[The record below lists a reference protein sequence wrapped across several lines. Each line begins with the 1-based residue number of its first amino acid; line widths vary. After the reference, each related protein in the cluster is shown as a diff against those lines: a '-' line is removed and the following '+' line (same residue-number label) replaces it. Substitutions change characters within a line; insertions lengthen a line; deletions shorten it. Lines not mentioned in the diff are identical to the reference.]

1 MSNIKPIKINPELFK
16 VSGSQNKN
24 KTLKN
29 KPLYPVKS
37 NVLKKDLLARIKNHR
52 SHKQNNS
59 PLTNLDKNNNYD
71 YSNDNEDNYTNN
83 ESSDNRQNIDT
94 INTLTQKLDN
104 IPITLESNP
113 PNKKSIPINN
123 DQDDDFLQSINFL
136 KTLSNKKNNTIKRK
150 ISQDFPIQKQEN
162 LDNKPEYG
170 CLKNGSLP
178 TFRQIHNS
186 TIKRDS
192 NDITNSTIPKIKSN
206 NKKIYSEMADIIY
219 NTLENKMLGP
229 KYSYENNGE
238 NLGKLPIKQFYNK
251 VIIIVNRDNPLFQKT
266 ELDELVNLASGS
278 VFMRQTRFRDVLYNQ
293 DYNFA
298 DFNKRNMTIILPDKS
313 SDPVNPNFSMCQK
326 FGCQFIAMAYQNYD
340 ANLEYYNAKFG
351 DEGKAIILN
360 SSG

>member
-52 SHKQNNS
+52 SHKQNNY

-104 IPITLESNP
+104 VPITLESNP

-150 ISQDFPIQKQEN
+150 ISQDFPIEKQEN

-206 NKKIYSEMADIIY
+206 NKK
-219 NTLENKMLGP
+219 NVTF
-229 KYSYENNGE
+229 KY
-238 NLGKLPIKQFYNK
+238 NLGKKHKVVSVLIKNVSTRKKISSEHTHLKEIKLNDMKNYLK
-251 VIIIVNRDNPLFQKT
+251 RH
-266 ELDELVNLASGS
+266 NLLKSGS
-278 VFMRQTRFRDVLYNQ
+278 NAPPDLIKKLYEQSLLTGDVRNT
-293 DYNFA
+293 
-298 DFNKRNMTIILPDKS
+298 NKNSI
-313 SDPVNPNFSMCQK
+313 VH
-326 FGCQFIAMAYQNYD
+326 NYL
-340 ANLEYYNAKFG
+340 AE
-351 DEGKAIILN
+351 
-360 SSG
+360 